1 MYKTFMYEKHVT
13 GSTGE
18 RLAAKYLV
26 EQGYT
31 IIETNFATRWA
42 EIDII
47 AKKAETIYF
56 FEVKTRRTLKYGH
69 PYAAVSPR
77 KIYKIQQ
84 TGLLYVKR
92 HNLTYRA
99 LAVGVVGILMNAA
112 QRQTTIEHVII

>member
-1 MYKTFMYEKHVT
+1 MYQRHIT

-18 RLAAKYLV
+18 ALAAKYLV

-31 IIETNFATRWA
+31 IVEKNFSTRWA

-84 TGLLYVKR
+84 TGLVYLQR
-92 HNLTYRA
+92 HHLSYQA
-99 LAVGVVGILMNAA
+99 LAVGVVGIIGPDSSGQYKVECVPKVIMN
-112 QRQTTIEHVII
+112 